1 MKKIIITTIVLII
14 IICGMFKYL
23 ESLEQR
29 DMELMETMSS
39 YQECVIDTYG
49 ITVNDFIEQGRVLP
63 LCEK

>member
-1 MKKIIITTIVLII
+1 
-14 IICGMFKYL
+14 MFKYL

-29 DMELMETMSS
+29 DLELMETMSS

>member
-1 MKKIIITTIVLII
+1 MKKTIIITIVFIVTIF
-14 IICGMFKYL
+14 GMFKYL
-23 ESLEQR
+23 EYLGQR
-29 DMELMETMSS
+29 DKVLMETMSN

>member
-23 ESLEQR
+23 EHLEQR

-39 YQECVIDTYG
+39 YQECVIDTFG

>member
-23 ESLEQR
+23 EHLEQR
-29 DMELMETMSS
+29 DLELVETMSS
-39 YQECVIDTYG
+39 YQKCVIDTYG

>member
-23 ESLEQR
+23 ECLEQR
-29 DMELMETMSS
+29 DMELMETMSN
-39 YQECVIDTYG
+39 YQKCVIGTYG